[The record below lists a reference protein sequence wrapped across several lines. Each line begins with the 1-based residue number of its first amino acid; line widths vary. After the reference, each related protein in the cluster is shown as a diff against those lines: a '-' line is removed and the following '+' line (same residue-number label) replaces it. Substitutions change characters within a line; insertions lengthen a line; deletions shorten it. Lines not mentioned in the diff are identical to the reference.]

1 MRVSGK
7 RNLKLIETKTNC
19 FHANKN
25 EKCMCIHFTF
35 AANLFFWI
43 AVICV
48 LKGLRFIE
56 ECSNLPFN
64 DGEHIIYVNGSM
76 RPSDTALGKL
86 MSDMFCTDAKD
97 MNYKL
102 LSDKVRYLKET
113 EEGVEMMFCSLEDM
127 RNETEYKT
135 KLRLAANL
143 IANGKLSFEEIAT
156 LAELPLEKIKE
167 LAEEQSA

>member
-1 MRVSGK
+1 
-7 RNLKLIETKTNC
+7 
-19 FHANKN
+19 
-25 EKCMCIHFTF
+25 MCIHFTF